1 MASTDVEVKAVSS
14 LENPSRYIPEQPI
27 DRHLIEI
34 TDENKSV
41 FMNAGIDSTW

>member
-1 MASTDVEVKAVSS
+1 MASIDAEVKAVSS
-14 LENPSRYIPEQPI
+14 LEHHSRYISEQPM

>member
-1 MASTDVEVKAVSS
+1 MTSTDVEVKAVSS
-14 LENPSRYIPEQPI
+14 LEPHSRYTSEQPI